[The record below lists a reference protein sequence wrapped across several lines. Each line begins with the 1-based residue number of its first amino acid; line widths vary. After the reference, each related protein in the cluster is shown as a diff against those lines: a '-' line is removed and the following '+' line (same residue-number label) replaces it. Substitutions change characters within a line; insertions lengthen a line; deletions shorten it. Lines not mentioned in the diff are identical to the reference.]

1 MQNPSKE
8 TETGGAAKPMKDTD
22 NTTASTANNEQ
33 KGINLS
39 EDMDD
44 CLELLGS
51 ADFDQSL
58 ELCSLSGQNI
68 DKEIDEF
75 LKSIEEITN
84 NVSDNETTIGT

>member
-1 MQNPSKE
+1 MEIGVPNE
-8 TETGGAAKPMKDTD
+8 AILLDEA
-22 NTTASTANNEQ
+22 NTANKAIGNG
-33 KGINLS
+33 KKSMDLS
-39 EDMDD
+39 DDMDD

-51 ADFDQSL
+51 TDFDQSL

>member
-1 MQNPSKE
+1 M
-8 TETGGAAKPMKDTD
+8 D
-22 NTTASTANNEQ
+22 
-33 KGINLS
+33 LS
-39 EDMDD
+39 DDMDD

-51 ADFDQSL
+51 TDFDQSL